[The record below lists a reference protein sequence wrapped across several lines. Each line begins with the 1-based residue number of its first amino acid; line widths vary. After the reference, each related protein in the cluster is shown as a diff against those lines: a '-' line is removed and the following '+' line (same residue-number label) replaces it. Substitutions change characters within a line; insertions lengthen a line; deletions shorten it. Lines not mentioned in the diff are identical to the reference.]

1 MPIKTAKVEKHLKEV
16 DKKLQ
21 SLVQEVNMQIQ
32 TLNNSISSKVLY
44 INSISGK
51 IEALEENY
59 SDLGFT
65 TKEKDEKVETYKHNI
80 EHGSQEV
87 QNLQQQVEDVRNKA
101 VAESQR
107 LQGKMELYRELLDLS
122 D

>member
-32 TLNNSISSKVLY
+32 TLNNSISSK
-44 INSISGK
+44 
-51 IEALEENY
+51 EENY